1 MCCMDLSFLD
11 GGDGPRRGETAARAT
26 AHGGGAA
33 AQRTAGRAVDVSAEP
48 PTLTPTKS
56 SPQPTR
62 TPRFCGRFVL
72 RRVPAAG
79 GKPRSHTRACTFL
92 ESRNPTQS
100 RCLAGNSLRCHQKGG
115 GHEVVIRC
123 TIVCPMPSPRSTG
136 DLNTNAT
143 TMPSPRSTGDLN
155 TNATTTAPLNLLLA
169 TRGPAAAAGPGK
181 IQSTPAPP
189 QPPPASDPPAPAP
202 RPWGGPRC
210 HQTIPRG
217 RVAAMAGEKRME
229 ITTME
234 KCHQKAAG
242 SALKADH
249 IPLGGRRRGLTVEP
263 EALRGAGKTSLSQ
276 SRRRPWLWASGWALH
291 STVPSLPLQL

>member
-26 AHGGGAA
+26 AQGGGAA

-100 RCLAGNSLRCHQKGG
+100 RCLVTLCDVTRKEADTKWLSDVRSCVQCHRHGAPAISTQMLQPLRCSIFSWQPAAQQRPLARVKS
-115 GHEVVIRC
+115 
-123 TIVCPMPSPRSTG
+123 SPRQHRRS
-136 DLNTNAT
+136 LPQPAIH
-143 TMPSPRSTGDLN
+143 PRQRHGPG
-155 TNATTTAPLNLLLA
+155 AA
-169 TRGPAAAAGPGK
+169 PAAIRLFRVVESQRWPGK
-181 IQSTPAPP
+181 NGWKS
-189 QPPPASDPPAPAP
+189 
-202 RPWGGPRC
+202 RRWR
-210 HQTIPRG
+210 
-217 RVAAMAGEKRME
+217 
-229 ITTME
+229 
-234 KCHQKAAG
+234 
-242 SALKADH
+242 SA
-249 IPLGGRRRGLTVEP
+249 IRRRRGRRSKQITYRWVEDDV
-263 EALRGAGKTSLSQ
+263 A
-276 SRRRPWLWASGWALH
+276 
-291 STVPSLPLQL
+291 